1 MNTENLTSKKF
12 RKEVH
17 LTQEVIDKLQKK
29 ADKAGRS
36 LKNYMEWVLTQD

>member
-1 MNTENLTSKKF
+1 MSKPETF